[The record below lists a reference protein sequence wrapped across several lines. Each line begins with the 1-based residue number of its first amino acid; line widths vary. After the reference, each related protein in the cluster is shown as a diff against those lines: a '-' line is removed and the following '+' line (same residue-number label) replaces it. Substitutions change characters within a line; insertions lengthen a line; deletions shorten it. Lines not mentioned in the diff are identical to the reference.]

1 MASYYSLIAKAVA
14 GLDPDATGESRRAI
28 YERASAALL
37 AQLRTI
43 SPPFTEAEITR
54 ERLALEDAVR
64 KVEEEAARQAH
75 DARVLTFS
83 DLVSDTADL
92 GKATAEANRRYH
104 VLKENLF
111 GIDRMPLM
119 TVNGRATGRLNRIWR
134 WRIRVPR

>member
-1 MASYYSLIAKAVA
+1 MASYYSLITKAVA

-64 KVEEEAARQAH
+64 KVEEEAAQRAH
-75 DARVLTFS
+75 DARVRTFS
-83 DLVSDTADL
+83 DLV
-92 GKATAEANRRYH
+92 E
-104 VLKENLF
+104 
-111 GIDRMPLM
+111 
-119 TVNGRATGRLNRIWR
+119 
-134 WRIRVPR
+134 RV